1 MTKKEKSVRTYT
13 SQQRREKTRNASAV
27 SVSVSV
33 LVLQSNRPNELLRM
47 IEDFMETKSDWF
59 RFSQKMGFYIL
70 SLHCVYLFQSWT
82 SHFSTLSA
90 QTSSDPNSKKKQFSF
105 SRLKCIKIS
114 RWHFSSWHQAATIQ
128 QKTVFCLLKYKLNI
142 LAFTFLK

>member
-1 MTKKEKSVRTYT
+1 MTKKEKIVRTYT
-13 SQQRREKTRNASAV
+13 SQQRRKKTRNASAV
-27 SVSVSV
+27 SVLV

-90 QTSSDPNSKKKQFSF
+90 QTSSDPNSKKKVFIFQS
-105 SRLKCIKIS
+105 KMHKIC

-128 QKTVFCLLKYKLNI
+128 QKTVLCLKKH
-142 LAFTFLK
+142 T

>member
-13 SQQRREKTRNASAV
+13 SQQRRKKTRNASAV
-27 SVSVSV
+27 SVSVLV

-59 RFSQKMGFYIL
+59 RFSQKMVFYIL

-90 QTSSDPNSKKKQFSF
+90 QTSSDPNSKKRVFIFQSKMHKNLPLTFFFLTSSCNNSTKNCFLSKKQ
-105 SRLKCIKIS
+105 
-114 RWHFSSWHQAATIQ
+114 T
-128 QKTVFCLLKYKLNI
+128 
-142 LAFTFLK
+142 

>member
-1 MTKKEKSVRTYT
+1 MTKKEKSFRTYT
-13 SQQRREKTRNASAV
+13 SQPRREKTRNASAV
-27 SVSVSV
+27 SVSVLV

-82 SHFSTLSA
+82 SHYSTLSA
-90 QTSSDPNSKKKQFSF
+90 QTSSDPNSKKKKQFSF
-105 SRLKCIKIS
+105 SSLKCIKIS
-114 RWHFSSWHQAATIQ
+114 RWHFSSWHQKLQ
-128 QKTVFCLLKYKLNI
+128 QFNKKL
-142 LAFTFLK
+142 FSV